1 MRNQF
6 ELRPFSRD
14 EYELAIQVVEQAFL
28 LGGRQE
34 DRNVFAARFEFPRSL
49 GAYLGDRVVGTAG
62 AYTFELSVPGTTA
75 PAAGVTIVTVHPTH
89 RRRGILSAMMD
100 HQLADLHEG
109 GEPIAV
115 LRASEASIYR
125 RFGYAVATRELVLE
139 VDRAAAGLAKSIP
152 GADALELRLHEPGEV
167 LGQLAEVYDA
177 VRPDRPGFIGRK
189 DGDWADELHDP
200 DHRRHGATALRA
212 VLAVDGADPRGYV
225 LYRVRQDWTDGLPT
239 GRVYVAELVAAD
251 PTAEAALW
259 QHELNVD
266 LATTTEAGT
275 RPLDEPLLRRLAN
288 PRQARARV
296 FDGLWLRL
304 VRLGD
309 ALAARCYAAPVDL
322 VLEVLDTRCP
332 WNTGRWRLAG
342 DETGATCDRTATPA
356 DLRIDITALAGA
368 YLGDPVLT
376 GYAAAGLIDEGQPAA
391 LRRLATA
398 LGWTPEPWC
407 PHHF

>member
-1 MRNQF
+1 MTDQI

-14 EYELAIQVVEQAFL
+14 EYDASIQVVEQAFL
-28 LGGRQE
+28 MQGHQD
-34 DRNVFAARFEFPRSL
+34 DRDVFAARFEFPRSL
-49 GAYLGDRVVGTAG
+49 GAYLGGRVVGTAG

-100 HQLADLHEG
+100 HQLAGLHEQ

-125 RFGYAVATRELVLE
+125 RFGYAVASRELVLE
-139 VDRAAAGLAKSIP
+139 VDRAAARLAAPIAA
-152 GADALELRLHEPGEV
+152 ADELELQLHEPGEV
-167 LGQLAEVYDA
+167 RAQLAAIYEA
-177 VRPDRPGFIGRK
+177 VRPEQPGFIGRK
-189 DGDWADELHDP
+189 TADWDDELHDP
-200 DHRRHGATALRA
+200 EHRRSGGTALRA
-212 VLAVDGADPRGYV
+212 VLAVDRSGARGYV
-225 LYRVRQDWTDGLPT
+225 LYRVQQRWHDGLPT
-239 GRVYVAELVAAD
+239 GRVDVAELLATDPAA
-251 PTAEAALW
+251 TTALW
-259 QHELNVD
+259 QHVLNVD
-266 LATTTEAGT
+266 LATTTEAGA

-304 VRLGD
+304 VRLDD
-309 ALAARCYAAPVDL
+309 ALAARRYAAPVDL

-342 DETGATCDRTATPA
+342 DETGATCTRTSAAT

-376 GYAAAGLIDEGQPAA
+376 GYAAADLVDGTPAA

-398 LGWTPEPWC
+398 LGWTPGPWC